1 MSVNNKLFSF
11 AKETLTTLTFMFP
24 LAFSFAVCLGFEEI
38 IGILFACTAMFFV
51 PTDKFEKAM
60 PVYGTFIIIGYT
72 YFHNLKDFA
81 RTGAFFGSF
90 LICGILLIA
99 SSFFYKKLKT
109 LFSSPAVSGVMLAT
123 ALTVTVLFTT
133 DYFGI
138 GATGNTVS
146 EMIASY
152 ISLGFHPNWRGV
164 LYGTIVMVIMITLPR
179 KFKKFSK
186 TVSAS
191 FIALVATLLLN
202 LALNPADMTTSIT
215 EIADG
220 TKGNLLA
227 FLFGE
232 IVSFEAKNI
241 IYAIH
246 SGIAL
251 FLVSFYAISQNEN
264 ARKSDYI
271 IAGAANAAV
280 GALTYFPLPYGTK
293 KKSFLPGITATAI
306 TLLMMYFGEDF
317 ILRIPLHSCAV
328 VLIVGAWQSMKWGEI
343 KKAFSGV
350 MPVVCFTACVLSC
363 LMMGIVH
370 GILISF
376 LISVIFSVF
385 AKKSKVFEKC

>member
-1 MSVNNKLFSF
+1 MNKILSF
-11 AKETLTTLTFMFP
+11 AKETITSLTFMFP
-24 LAFSFAVCLGFEEI
+24 LAFSIAVCLGDEEI

-72 YFHNLKDFA
+72 YFHHLKDFA

-99 SSFFYKKLKT
+99 SSFFYEKLKA
-109 LFSSPAVSGVMLAT
+109 LFASPAVSGVMLAT

-152 ISLGFHPNWRGV
+152 VSLGFHPNWRGV

-191 FIALVATLLLN
+191 FIALAATLLLN

-215 EIADG
+215 EITDG
-220 TKGNLLA
+220 TKRHLLA
-227 FLFGE
+227 VLFGE
-232 IVSFEAKNI
+232 IACVEAENI
-241 IYAIH
+241 IYSIP
-246 SGIAL
+246 SGIAM
-251 FLVSFYAISQNEN
+251 FLVSFYAISQNEKAQKN
-264 ARKSDYI
+264 DYI

-293 KKSFLPGITATAI
+293 KKSFLPGIIAAAI

-328 VLIVGAWQSMKWGEI
+328 VLIVGAWQSMKWGEL
-343 KKAFSGV
+343 KKAFSGIL
-350 MPVVCFTACVLSC
+350 PITCFTACLLSC
-363 LMMGIVH
+363 LVVDFVH

-376 LISVIFSVF
+376 VISLIFTAFSGSSKVL
-385 AKKSKVFEKC
+385 KKS